1 MRNITKYGIFL
12 VGIISL
18 LTLNVSALSNPSN
31 DSNKLENNSDQITGF
46 GMDVNFIH
54 YTHEELSNYSDTI
67 VIGTVKEIL
76 PPRWNTVDGKQPN
89 KPLTEIDHLND
100 TIYTDIVISVDEYL
114 KNPLSSNEVIIRSIG
129 GTTENISMTSDAEP
143 SFKTGEKVLLYL
155 SKDDDPSTKDIGP
168 EHFIV
173 TDYYEGKFTLTDD
186 GKAIGHVE
194 TTTLDELLIIDDGKA
209 IGHVETTTLDELL
222 STINQTANKTND
234 TGMSNNTGTTG
245 QQEGNSNSAPESKTA
260 PFIRSL
266 WALATV
272 IGAVSYVR
280 KTK

>member
-1 MRNITKYGIFL
+1 MITPRSGTMRTIIRYGFFL
-12 VGIISL
+12 VGALSL

-31 DSNKLENNSDQITGF
+31 DSIKLENNSDAITGF

-76 PPRWNTVDGKQPN
+76 PPKWNTIEGKQPN
-89 KPLTEIDHLND
+89 KPLTEIDRLND

-114 KNPLSSNEVIIRSIG
+114 KNPLSSNEVIVRSIV
-129 GTTENISMTSDAEP
+129 GTIGNVRMTSDAEP

-155 SKDDDPSTKDIGP
+155 SKDDNPSTKDIGP

-186 GKAIGHVE
+186 GKA
-194 TTTLDELLIIDDGKA
+194 TTPYESNTLKDLLG
-209 IGHVETTTLDELL
+209 
-222 STINQTANKTND
+222 TINQTENKTNNPEV
-234 TGMSNNTGTTG
+234 TANKGTIG
-245 QQEGNSNSAPESKTA
+245 KQERESNSTHKSNST
-260 PFIRSL
+260 PFISSF
-266 WALATV
+266 WVLAIV
-272 IGAVSYVR
+272 FGAVLYL
-280 KTK
+280 KKGT

>member
-1 MRNITKYGIFL
+1 MRSITKYGIFF
-12 VGIISL
+12 VGALSL

-31 DSNKLENNSDQITGF
+31 DSIKLENNSNEITGF
-46 GMDVNFIH
+46 GADVNFIH
-54 YTHEELSNYSDTI
+54 YTHEELSKYSDTI

-76 PPRWNTVDGKQPN
+76 PSKWNTANGKQPN
-89 KPLTEIDHLND
+89 KPLSEIDHLND

-114 KNPLSSNEVIIRSIG
+114 KNPLSSNEVIVRSIV
-129 GTTENISMTSDAEP
+129 GTVGNISMTSDAEP

-155 SKDDDPSTKDIGP
+155 SKDDNPSTRDIGP

-194 TTTLDELLIIDDGKA
+194 N
-209 IGHVETTTLDELL
+209 TTLDELL
-222 STINQTANKTND
+222 STINQTDKKTNA
-234 TGMSNNTGTTG
+234 S
-245 QQEGNSNSAPESKTA
+245 
-260 PFIRSL
+260 FISSF
-266 WALATV
+266 WALAAV

>member
-31 DSNKLENNSDQITGF
+31 DSIKLENNSDEITGF

-114 KNPLSSNEVIIRSIG
+114 KNPLSSNEVIVRSIG

-155 SKDDDPSTKDIGP
+155 SKDNNPSTKDIGP

-194 TTTLDELLIIDDGKA
+194 N
-209 IGHVETTTLDELL
+209 TTLDELL
-222 STINQTANKTND
+222 STINQTINKTND
-234 TGMSNNTGTTG
+234 TGMSDPTEMVSK
-245 QQEGNSNSAPESKTA
+245 QEGNSNSTPESKTA
-260 PFIRSL
+260 PFIGSL

>member
-1 MRNITKYGIFL
+1 MRYGIFL
-12 VGIISL
+12 VGALSL

-31 DSNKLENNSDQITGF
+31 DSIKLENNRDEITGF

-76 PPRWNTVDGKQPN
+76 PPKWNTVDGKQPN

-114 KNPLSSNEVIIRSIG
+114 KNPLSSNEVIVRSIG
-129 GTTENISMTSDAEP
+129 GTTGNISMTSDAEP

-155 SKDDDPSTKDIGP
+155 SKDDNPSTKDIGP

-186 GKAIGHVE
+186 GKAIGYVE
-194 TTTLDELLIIDDGKA
+194 NTTLN
-209 IGHVETTTLDELL
+209 ELL
-222 STINQTANKTND
+222 STINQTVYQTND
-234 TGMSNNTGTTG
+234 TGMSDNTETVSK
-245 QQEGNSNSAPESKTA
+245 QEENSNSTPESKIT
-260 PFIRSL
+260 PFISSF
-266 WALATV
+266 WALA
-272 IGAVSYVR
+272 AVFGTFMYVK

>member
-12 VGIISL
+12 VGALSL

-31 DSNKLENNSDQITGF
+31 DSIKLENNSDEITGF

-114 KNPLSSNEVIIRSIG
+114 KNPLSSNEVIVRSIG
-129 GTTENISMTSDAEP
+129 GTTGNISMTSDAEP

-155 SKDDDPSTKDIGP
+155 SNDDNPSTKDIGP

-173 TDYYEGKFTLTDD
+173 TDYYKGKFTLTDD

-194 TTTLDELLIIDDGKA
+194 N
-209 IGHVETTTLDELL
+209 TTLDELL
-222 STINQTANKTND
+222 STINQTVNKTND
-234 TGMSNNTGTTG
+234 TGMSDTTETASK
-245 QQEGNSNSAPESKTA
+245 QEGNSNSTPESKTA
-260 PFIRSL
+260 PLIGSL